1 MPRTGKPAVG
11 AGGFRLTNPRARAN
25 LAAAPPSCRLA
36 RFGDAEFHY
45 RIGRKGR
52 RTFGRGHRG
61 IRERATHK
69 GIVKY
74 DLTPVF
80 PSQCREKQS
89 HIHKYIIMGVQG
101 CGKGTQAKLLKEAL
115 DLVHISVGDIF
126 RWHIQSRT
134 KLGARIKRIMA
145 EGQLVPDDVVEE
157 VVKQR
162 LEQHDW
168 NYGFILDGF
177 PRNARQAAFFLES
190 YDIDAVL
197 LIEVPDAVVQERILN
212 RRLCPKCGLDYNL
225 IFHRPA
231 VANTCDVCGAELIA
245 RPDDTPEA
253 VHARLQDFHTK
264 TQPILELF
272 RRKELVVVVDG
283 TPSTAE
289 VQQDLRRQLGQRA

>member
-1 MPRTGKPAVG
+1 M
-11 AGGFRLTNPRARAN
+11 N
-25 LAAAPPSCRLA
+25 
-36 RFGDAEFHY
+36 
-45 RIGRKGR
+45 
-52 RTFGRGHRG
+52 
-61 IRERATHK
+61 
-69 GIVKY
+69 
-74 DLTPVF
+74 
-80 PSQCREKQS
+80 
-89 HIHKYIIMGVQG
+89 KYIIMGVQG

-145 EGQLVPDDVVEE
+145 EGQLVPDEVVEE

-225 IFHRPA
+225 IYHRPA
-231 VANTCDVCGAELIA
+231 AANTCDVCGTVLVA
-245 RPDDTPEA
+245 RADDTPEA
-253 VHARLQDFHTK
+253 VAARLRDYHTK

-272 RRKELVVVVDG
+272 RRKELILVVDG
-283 TPSTAE
+283 TRPPAE
-289 VQQDLRRQLGQRA
+289 VHADLRRQLEQRSVRT